1 MFVKFKKGSSFMNKY
16 IKPLALVLA
25 ILCFFSL
32 VSCNA
37 SSKVK
42 SVVETAKENATAET
56 MSNESIESIKETGVP
71 SSPINW
77 VSDFAGILNQ
87 QEIDTMNK
95 LIADL
100 EKETTA
106 ELAVAIIKSL
116 NGKNIEM
123 YSNELF
129 TEWGI
134 GKKEKNNGVLLLISM
149 DDRKLRIEVGYGL
162 EKVITDVVASDIINE
177 VIVPYFKQNN
187 YSQGTYEGVKAIA
200 EKISSSQ

>member
-1 MFVKFKKGSSFMNKY
+1 MNKY

-123 YSNELF
+123 YSNDGAGRTIENPYLYLVRW
-129 TEWGI
+129 T
-134 GKKEKNNGVLLLISM
+134 NGMAGRLHVYINHLHIECVLC
-149 DDRKLRIEVGYGL
+149 
-162 EKVITDVVASDIINE
+162 IN
-177 VIVPYFKQNN
+177 
-187 YSQGTYEGVKAIA
+187 
-200 EKISSSQ
+200 